1 MYNGDVVEA
10 PIKIQKSPGG
20 DTRGKITRCLASL
33 KRQFMQSHSTPW
45 IICFS
50 GGKDSTLLM
59 QFVFEML
66 QSRDIDP
73 ARRDIHI
80 IANDTLVESPLVA
93 SHLDKQ
99 LAAIRKYVK
108 ANGLPVNVK
117 KTQPKADQTFWVNLI
132 GKGYASPNRLFRW
145 CTQRLKIE
153 PTTSYI
159 KRKVAE
165 NGKVIVLLGVRSD
178 ESTNRAREAARHT
191 VKNSDLHPHSSL
203 QNCMVFRPILDL
215 STDEL
220 WTVLL
225 QRRPPWG
232 GSHRE
237 LITLYR
243 NALGGECPIMT
254 DISDAPACGGKS
266 PRFGCWTCTVVSKDR
281 SLEGLVQS
289 GFEDLEPLTD
299 FRDFLANVRSQP
311 IMRMKR
317 RRNGAIMKRADGS
330 TVRAG
335 PFTIRARKMIL
346 AKLEELQAV
355 MGNSLHLISES
366 EKGKIR
372 KIWEQDERQYARTGR
387 LSQIKRGVN

>member
-20 DTRGKITRCLASL
+20 DTRGKITRCLAAL
-33 KRQFMQSHSTPW
+33 KREFMRSHSTPW

-50 GGKDSTLLM
+50 GGKDSTLLL

-93 SHLDKQ
+93 RHLDKQ
-99 LAAIRKYVK
+99 LAAIRKHVK
-108 ANGLPVNVK
+108 AIGMPVKVK
-117 KTQPKADQTFWVNLI
+117 KTHPRADHTFWVNLI

-145 CTQRLKIE
+145 CTHRLKIE

-159 KRKVAE
+159 KKQVSE
-165 NGKVIVLLGVRSD
+165 NGKAIVLLGVRSD
-178 ESTNRAREAARHT
+178 ESANRAREVARHT
-191 VKNSDLHPHSSL
+191 VKNSNLHPHASL

-220 WTVLL
+220 WAVLL
-225 QRRPPWG
+225 QRKPPWG

-243 NALGGECPIMT
+243 NAQGGECPIMT
-254 DISDAPACGGKS
+254 DMADSPACGGKS
-266 PRFGCWTCTVVSKDR
+266 PRFGCWTCTVVKKDR

-289 GFEDLEPLTD
+289 GFEELEPLVE
-299 FRDFLANVRSQP
+299 FRDYLARIRSQRSK
-311 IMRMKR
+311 RMER

-330 TVRAG
+330 VVHAG
-335 PFTIRARKMIL
+335 PFTLSTREVIL
-346 AKLEELQAV
+346 SKLEELQEE
-355 MGNSLHLISES
+355 MGDSLRLISDK
-366 EKGKIR
+366 EKDKIR
-372 KIWEQDERQYARTGR
+372 EIWAKDKRQYARRGG
-387 LSQIKRGVN
+387 LSKRGVS

>member
-20 DTRGKITRCLASL
+20 DTRGKITRCLAAL
-33 KRQFMQSHSTPW
+33 KREFMRSHSTPW

-50 GGKDSTLLM
+50 GGKDSTLLL

-93 SHLDKQ
+93 RHLDKQ
-99 LAAIRKYVK
+99 LAAIRKHVK
-108 ANGLPVNVK
+108 AIGMPVKVK
-117 KTQPKADQTFWVNLI
+117 KTHPRADHTFWVNLI

-145 CTQRLKIE
+145 CTHRLKIE

-159 KRKVAE
+159 KKQVSE
-165 NGKVIVLLGVRSD
+165 NGKAIVLLGVRSD
-178 ESTNRAREAARHT
+178 ESANRAREVARHT
-191 VKNSDLHPHSSL
+191 VKNSNLHPHASL

-220 WTVLL
+220 WAVLL
-225 QRRPPWG
+225 QRKPPWG

-243 NALGGECPIMT
+243 NAQGGECPIMT
-254 DISDAPACGGKS
+254 DMADSPACGGKS
-266 PRFGCWTCTVVSKDR
+266 PRFGCWTCTVVKKDR

-289 GFEDLEPLTD
+289 GFEELEPLVE
-299 FRDFLANVRSQP
+299 FRDYLARIRSQRSK
-311 IMRMKR
+311 RMER

-330 TVRAG
+330 VVHAG
-335 PFTIRARKMIL
+335 PFTLNTREVIL
-346 AKLEELQAV
+346 SKLEELQEE
-355 MGNSLHLISES
+355 MGDSLRLISDK
-366 EKGKIR
+366 EKDKIR
-372 KIWEQDERQYARTGR
+372 EIWAKDKRQYARRGG
-387 LSQIKRGVN
+387 LSKRGVS

>member
-20 DTRGKITRCLASL
+20 DTRGKITRCLAAL
-33 KRQFMQSHSTPW
+33 KREFMRSHSTPW

-50 GGKDSTLLM
+50 GGKDSTLLL

-93 SHLDKQ
+93 RHLDKQ
-99 LAAIRKYVK
+99 LAAIRKHVK
-108 ANGLPVNVK
+108 AIGMPVKVK
-117 KTQPKADQTFWVNLI
+117 KTHPRADHTFWVNLI

-145 CTQRLKIE
+145 CTHRLKIE

-159 KRKVAE
+159 KKQVSE
-165 NGKVIVLLGVRSD
+165 NGKAIVLLGVRSD
-178 ESTNRAREAARHT
+178 ESANRAREVARHT
-191 VKNSDLHPHSSL
+191 VKNSNLHPHASL

-220 WTVLL
+220 WAVLL
-225 QRRPPWG
+225 QRKPPWG

-243 NALGGECPIMT
+243 NAQGGECPIMT
-254 DISDAPACGGKS
+254 DMADSPACGGKS
-266 PRFGCWTCTVVSKDR
+266 PRFGCWTCTVVKKDR

-289 GFEDLEPLTD
+289 GFEELEPLVE
-299 FRDFLANVRSQP
+299 FRDYLARIRSQRSK
-311 IMRMKR
+311 RMER

-330 TVRAG
+330 VVHAG
-335 PFTIRARKMIL
+335 PFTLNTREVIL
-346 AKLEELQAV
+346 SKLEELQEE
-355 MGNSLHLISES
+355 MGDSLRLISDK
-366 EKGKIR
+366 EKDKIR
-372 KIWEQDERQYARTGR
+372 EIWAKDKRQYARRGG
-387 LSQIKRGVN
+387 LSKRGGS